1 MNRLRVVVCEDDEGF
16 REGLCSVLNADP
28 GFEVADAFADAESLL
43 HAAGAARAGDSAP
56 EWALAILDVQLPG
69 ASGIEAAR
77 RLKALRPGL
86 PIVMLT
92 VQEDPPTILDAICNG
107 ADGYLLKR
115 STPEELTEALWAI
128 VAGGSTLTPGVARS
142 LLGVVRD
149 RIGHQRGAAVQF
161 DLSERELQVLR
172 GLAQGRSYK
181 QVAADLSLS
190 IDTVR
195 TYVRRVYG
203 KLQVHSVSEAVGEAI
218 RAGLV

>member
-1 MNRLRVVVCEDDEGF
+1 MSRLRVVVCEDDARF

-43 HAAGAARAGDSAP
+43 AAGARG
-56 EWALAILDVQLPG
+56 ALGTWGLALLDVQLPG

-77 RLKALRPGL
+77 RLKQMRPGL
-86 PIVMLT
+86 PVVMLT
-92 VQEDPPTILDAICNG
+92 VQEDPPTILDAICSG

-115 STPEELTEALWAI
+115 STPDELIEALRAI
-128 VAGGSTLTPGVARS
+128 AAGGSTLTPGVARS
-142 LLGVVRD
+142 LIGVVRD
-149 RIGHQRGAAVQF
+149 RFGLRAGGSVQF
-161 DLSERELQVLR
+161 DLSEREMQVLR

-181 QVAADLSLS
+181 QVAADLALS
-190 IDTVR
+190 IDTIR

-203 KLQVHSVSEAVGEAI
+203 KLQVHSVSEAIREAI